1 MSEFGYLGRI
11 PGPVSFTASVCE
23 YAPSDEE
30 VPAFIVCKMSHA
42 DFTRDVALNYVKRGY
57 HLLCRHAITLFLLPV
72 AGTIL
77 VSTSGMSTY
86 MPLDVHYT

>member
-11 PGPVSFTASVCE
+11 PGPVSLRPLCVSMLHRMKRC
-23 YAPSDEE
+23 
-30 VPAFIVCKMSHA
+30 PAFTVCKMSHA
-42 DFTRDVALNYVKRGY
+42 DFTRDVALSYVKRGY